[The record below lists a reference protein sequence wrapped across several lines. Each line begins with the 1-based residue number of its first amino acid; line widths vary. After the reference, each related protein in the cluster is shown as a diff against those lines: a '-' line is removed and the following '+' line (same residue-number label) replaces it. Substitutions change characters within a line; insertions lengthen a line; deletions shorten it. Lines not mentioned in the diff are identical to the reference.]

1 MSKRTYKALVASI
14 VHWEDN
20 CQQDFISG
28 VDIRGS
34 ACALCLLYYSR
45 SLYCSPTCPVK
56 RATKKNLCEKSP
68 WEYVRRMRERCIKY
82 NEDIPYTRVDVKDFY
97 RVDNGL
103 RNAMKKELAFLKSL
117 LPEHPS

>member
-1 MSKRTYKALVASI
+1 
-14 VHWEDN
+14 
-20 CQQDFISG
+20 
-28 VDIRGS
+28 
-34 ACALCLLYYSR
+34 
-45 SLYCSPTCPVK
+45 
-56 RATKKNLCEKSP
+56 
-68 WEYVRRMRERCIKY
+68 MRERCIKY